1 MCCRDK
7 YDRWRCND
15 ESVASSLWTSERNLL
30 PDIFLALDERMG
42 HWKSRMITTPLLACF
57 SLTLFFLSGP
67 QSFSFI
73 IFFFLL
79 TKRRHFVGQL
89 PSSLFFLFFFF
100 SFFLENLFSNCLT
113 LYYFSFSLSPVLL
126 ALGAIFDHRCSLVW
140 TLRVGAIRRYYAN
153 VICWLG
159 SRYGYAIDFQE
170 FDWQQCNGGERERE
184 TRAMSELA
192 ELTTP
197 RRGDAAEI
205 IPDPISLQN
214 HRP

>member
-1 MCCRDK
+1 MNKWEKSSSRYFPGPRWENGSLKESND
-7 YDRWRCND
+7 YDAIV
-15 ESVASSLWTSERNLL
+15 SVFLSHSLL
-30 PDIFLALDERMG
+30 PLR
-42 HWKSRMITTPLLACF
+42 SPV
-57 SLTLFFLSGP
+57 LF
-67 QSFSFI
+67 I
-73 IFFFLL
+73 YNFFFLL

-100 SFFLENLFSNCLT
+100 SFYLENLFSNCLT